1 MSTSS
6 SSVQQQQQQQPQQPQ
21 QPLTTEEQAKQLE
34 DSLSFIRQQEGLMR
48 KCLESKGKLLDAIK
62 HASTFLAEL
71 RTSSLTPKQYYELY
85 IAVFDALSYLS
96 NYLREDHH
104 NHHLADIYELVQYAG
119 NIVPRLYL
127 MITVGTAYMSMP
139 DAPVKEIMKDMME
152 MCRGVQHP
160 IRGLFLRY
168 YLSQGCR
175 EQLPMGDSEGPEG
188 NLQDSIQFTITNF
201 IEMNKLWVRLQHQGH
216 SREREKRT
224 KERQELQIL
233 VGSNLVRLS
242 QLEGIDKDYYRTS
255 ILPSILEQVVQC
267 RDVIAQ
273 EYLLDVVVQ
282 VFPDEFHLN
291 TLDLFLNATA
301 NLHPHVSLKKI
312 ILAIVY
318 RLSDYANRL
327 KENGGDPAVKVITN
341 LEKLDIN
348 SDNAQRQ
355 QSPPEEEG
363 KPADK
368 DTAENA
374 SITTSENNT
383 SELTDTSK
391 EEINGNGDV
400 KKEQGEEGEEEDNSS
415 KEEAN
420 LFEVFWKNLESLIQI
435 RPDFPEEDINAL
447 LVGIANLSL
456 NCYPEN
462 LEYLDK
468 ILGFAKSHSQE
479 ETSDNTAITSGLQ
492 SNIRALLLEMIN
504 YFPNLLTVLS
514 IPNYVPLLSSQP
526 LSTQKAIAG
535 AVLDSILKNE
545 SKIETVEDVNGV
557 FGLLAVVIKNG
568 SSNNSTNEQP
578 QRHHE
583 IPGGNS
589 TGNNANNTEY
599 TENTSKEEPTSDI
612 LIDQSKLAKIIHILY
627 NKDTDVHSKLLRAA
641 YQALSAGG
649 DKVKYTYPALVTS
662 ALKIVRRYKI
672 KSKEDSEW
680 FEKIGS
686 TFKFIHKVINDIY
699 QVGKADLALRL
710 YVNAASLADQVD
722 SQDASYEF
730 YAQAFT
736 IYEEA
741 ISDSR
746 SQYQAICIFAGA
758 LQSSRNFSKESYD
771 TLVSKCA
778 LYGSKLLKRPDQC
791 RAVYMCSHLWWATE
805 IQARGEE
812 EGTTEGLFRDDDRV
826 LECLQR
832 ALRVADGCMDVAVSV
847 ELFVEIL
854 NRYLYFFDR
863 GSKTVTVKYINGL
876 IDLIQTNLSNNS
888 DGGIS
893 ESPRKHFERT
903 LEYITSQKDVDEKFQ
918 QIVW

>member
-1 MSTSS
+1 MSNSG
-6 SSVQQQQQQQPQQPQ
+6 
-21 QPLTTEEQAKQLE
+21 QPLSSEDQAKQLE
-34 DSLSFIRQQEGLMR
+34 ESLAFIRQQETLMR

-85 IAVFDALSYLS
+85 IAVFDALSYLGA
-96 NYLREDHH
+96 YLKEDHH

-127 MITVGTAYMSMP
+127 MITVGTVYMSIP

-160 IRGLFLRY
+160 VRGLFLRY

-175 EQLPMGDSEGPEG
+175 EYLPVGTSEGPEG

-216 SREREKRT
+216 SRERDKRT
-224 KERQELQIL
+224 TERKELQIL

-282 VFPDEFHLN
+282 VFPDEFHLH
-291 TLDLFLNATA
+291 TLDLFLNATC
-301 NLHPHVSLKKI
+301 NLNPSVSIKKI
-312 ILAIVY
+312 ILALVY
-318 RLSDYANRL
+318 RLADYAQRL
-327 KENGGDPAVKVITN
+327 KENGGDPAVTVTTK

-348 SDNAQRQ
+348 GQ
-355 QSPPEEEG
+355 Q
-363 KPADK
+363 KA
-368 DTAENA
+368 AN
-374 SITTSENNT
+374 SENNEQMEEEA
-383 SELTDTSK
+383 ELPTQ
-391 EEINGNGDV
+391 EN
-400 KKEQGEEGEEEDNSS
+400 GEEEAS
-415 KEEAN
+415 KPTVSEEEATEEVN
-420 LFEVFWKNLESLIQI
+420 LFEVFWKHLENILEI
-435 RPDFPEEDINAL
+435 RPEMSQDDINAL
-447 LVGIANLSL
+447 LVGITRLCL
-456 NCYPEN
+456 NCYADN
-462 LEYLDK
+462 LDYIDR
-468 ILGFAKSHSQE
+468 ILSFAKEHSHE
-479 ETSDNTAITSGLQ
+479 GTTNGPGVVGDNLQ
-492 SNIRALLLEMIN
+492 KLLLELID
-504 YFPNLLTVLS
+504 YFPSLLTVLS
-514 IPNYVPLLSSQP
+514 IPSYVPLLSSQP
-526 LSTQKAIAG
+526 LSTQKCVAG
-535 AVLDSILKNE
+535 AVLGSVLKDEN
-545 SKIETVEDVNGV
+545 KIETVDDVNGV
-557 FGLLAVVIKNG
+557 FGLLGVVIRDG
-568 SSNNSTNEQP
+568 SSV
-578 QRHHE
+578 
-583 IPGGNS
+583 
-589 TGNNANNTEY
+589 
-599 TENTSKEEPTSDI
+599 ENTSSQQEVELPGGPSTGVEGGKPSKPEKEDGEPSLDVLT
-612 LIDQSKLAKIIHILY
+612 DQSKLAKVVHLLY
-627 NKDTDVHSKLLRAA
+627 SSDTDVHSKLLRAA
-641 YQALSAGG
+641 RQALSEG
-649 DKVKYTYPALVTS
+649 KEKIKYTYPALVT
-662 ALKIVRRYKI
+662 AAFKLVRRYRA
-672 KSKEDSEW
+672 KSSTDSEW
-680 FEKIGS
+680 SEKIGS
-686 TFKFIHKVINDIY
+686 TFKFIQKVVNDIY

-710 YVNAASLADQVD
+710 YVNAASIADQVKA
-722 SQDASYEF
+722 QEASYEF

-746 SQYQAICIFAGA
+746 SQFQAICIVAGA
-758 LQSSRNFSKESYD
+758 LQSSRNFSHENYD

-778 LYGSKLLKRPDQC
+778 LYGSKLLKKPDQC
-791 RAVYMCSHLWWATE
+791 RAVYIASHLWWATE
-805 IQARGEE
+805 IQARGEDETKDSDLFKDE
-812 EGTTEGLFRDDDRV
+812 ERV

-893 ESPRKHFERT
+893 DSPRKHFERT
-903 LEYITSQKDVDEKFQ
+903 LEYITNQKQVDEKFQ

>member
-1 MSTSS
+1 MSS
-6 SSVQQQQQQQPQQPQ
+6 SA
-21 QPLTTEEQAKQLE
+21 QPLNPEDQAKQLE
-34 DSLSFIRQQEGLMR
+34 ESLVFIRQQETLMR

-85 IAVFDALSYLS
+85 IAVFDALSYLGA
-96 NYLREDHH
+96 YLKEDHH

-127 MITVGTAYMSMP
+127 MITVGTVYMSIP
-139 DAPVKEIMKDMME
+139 EAPVKEIMKDMME

-160 IRGLFLRY
+160 VRGLFLRY

-175 EQLPMGDSEGPEG
+175 EYLPIGTSEGPEG

-216 SREREKRT
+216 SRERDKRT
-224 KERQELQIL
+224 KERKELQIL

-242 QLEGIDKDYYRTS
+242 QLEGIDKDYYRSS

-282 VFPDEFHLN
+282 VFPDEFHLH
-291 TLDLFLNATA
+291 TLDLFLNATC
-301 NLHPHVSLKKI
+301 NLNPSVSIKKI
-312 ILAIVY
+312 ILALVY
-318 RLSDYANRL
+318 RLADYAQRL
-327 KENGGDPAVKVITN
+327 KENGGDPAVTVTTS

-348 SDNAQRQ
+348 GQKTPASNENEQKEEDEQPAQENG
-355 QSPPEEEG
+355 EEEG
-363 KPADK
+363 Q
-368 DTAENA
+368 EG
-374 SITTSENNT
+374 E
-383 SELTDTSK
+383 TSK
-391 EEINGNGDV
+391 PSVAEEGSTEEI
-400 KKEQGEEGEEEDNSS
+400 
-415 KEEAN
+415 N
-420 LFEVFWKNLESLIQI
+420 LFEVFWKHLENLMTI
-435 RPDFPEEDINAL
+435 RPEMSQDDINAL
-447 LVGIANLSL
+447 LVGITRLCL
-456 NCYPEN
+456 NCYPDN
-462 LEYLDK
+462 LDYIDR
-468 ILGFAKSHSQE
+468 ILSFAKEHSHE
-479 ETSDNTAITSGLQ
+479 GTTNGPGVVGDNLQ
-492 SNIRALLLEMIN
+492 KLLLELID

-514 IPNYVPLLSSQP
+514 IPSYVPLLSSQP
-526 LSTQKAIAG
+526 LSTQKSVAG
-535 AVLDSILKNE
+535 AVLASVLKDE
-545 SKIETVEDVNGV
+545 SKIETVDDVNGV
-557 FGLLAVVIKNG
+557 FGLLGVVIKDG
-568 SSNNSTNEQP
+568 SCVENSSSQEV
-578 QRHHE
+578 E
-583 IPGGNS
+583 LPGGPS
-589 TGNNANNTEY
+589 TGVEGGGKL
-599 TENTSKEEPTSDI
+599 SKAEDGEPSLDV
-612 LIDQSKLAKIIHILY
+612 LIDQSKLAKVVHLLY

-641 YQALSAGG
+641 RQALSEGK
-649 DKVKYTYPALVTS
+649 DKIKYTYPAFVTA
-662 ALKIVRRYKI
+662 ALKLVRRYKA
-672 KSKEDSEW
+672 KSSSDSEW
-680 FEKIGS
+680 SEKIGS
-686 TFKFIHKVINDIY
+686 TFKFIQKVVNDIY

-710 YVNAASLADQVD
+710 YVNAASIADQVKA
-722 SQDASYEF
+722 QEASYEF

-746 SQYQAICIFAGA
+746 SQFQAICIIAGA
-758 LQSSRNFSKESYD
+758 LQSSRNFSHENYD

-778 LYGSKLLKRPDQC
+778 LYGSKLLKKPDQC
-791 RAVYMCSHLWWATE
+791 RAVYIASHLWWATE
-805 IQARGEE
+805 IQARGEDE
-812 EGTTEGLFRDDDRV
+812 TKDNDLFKDDERV

-854 NRYLYFFDR
+854 NRYLYYFDR

-893 ESPRKHFERT
+893 DSPRKHFERT
-903 LEYITSQKDVDEKFQ
+903 LEYITNQKQVDEKFQ